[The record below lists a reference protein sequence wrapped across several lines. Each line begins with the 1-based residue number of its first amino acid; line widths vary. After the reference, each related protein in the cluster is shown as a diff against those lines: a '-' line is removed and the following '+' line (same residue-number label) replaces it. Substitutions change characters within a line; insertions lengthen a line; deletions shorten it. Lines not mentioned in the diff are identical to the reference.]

1 MFLRTHTEKIKQW
14 DNHISRWVLSN
25 GQSMNLETWW
35 EKSVPLLPVVADAIL
50 GGHQIPGFSSFQ
62 LRFNISIFS
71 VSFQTFGAVLVLLR
85 QPVLH
90 VDQLSLRYRR
100 GSQPLQDAES
110 HCWAPRPWCVRQS
123 NKCPLT
129 IGTPIGSAPLE
140 NPAYWQWVLHLLNN
154 LTLGTI
160 LPEVLDK
167 SDQESISGQ
176 IVVGG
181 KGEKLKI
188 RVNVE
193 KHRWGRGV
201 MR

>member
-35 EKSVPLLPVVADAIL
+35 ENSDPLLPVVADAIL

-62 LRFNISIFS
+62 LRLNISISS

-90 VDQLSLRYRR
+90 VDQLS

-110 HCWAPRPWCVRQS
+110 QCWAPRPWCVSQS

-167 SDQESISGQ
+167 SDQGSISGQ
-176 IVVGG
+176 IVAGVGG
-181 KGEKLKI
+181 TQDKGQWRKA
-188 RVNVE
+188 
-193 KHRWGRGV
+193 
-201 MR
+201 